1 MQGCTSSMK
10 VSAGITIAL
19 WAASG
24 FADSR
29 AQRKICTV
37 QASGINA
44 TDDAP
49 AIRAAF
55 QKCGRH
61 GRVVFDAKTYYVNS
75 VLNITGLEDVDIDV
89 HGQLLVVPVLQLF
102 PTEVC

>member
-1 MQGCTSSMK
+1 MR

-24 FADSR
+24 LAKASPE
-29 AQRKICTV
+29 RKTCTV
-37 QASGINA
+37 QASGTNT

-61 GRVVFDAKTYYVNS
+61 GKVVFDKRTYYVNS
-75 VLNITGLEDVDIDV
+75 VLNITGLENVDIDV

-102 PTEVC
+102 PTEVY